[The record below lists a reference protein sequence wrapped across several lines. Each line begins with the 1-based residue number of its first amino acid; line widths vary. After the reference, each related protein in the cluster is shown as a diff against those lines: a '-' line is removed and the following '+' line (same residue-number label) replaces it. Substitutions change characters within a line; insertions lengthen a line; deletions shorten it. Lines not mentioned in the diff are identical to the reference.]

1 VKIINPTIWE
11 LTISELGINNII
23 NADEI
28 MIVKRRM
35 CTNGIEYRTAFLE
48 LRKTKIMNE
57 IRVAMSLTQ

>member
-23 NADEI
+23 NADEV

-35 CTNGIEYRTAFLE
+35 CTNRIEYRTAFLE